1 MAMEDTAHRPPS
13 KAFGNEVQVSLGL
26 DFGTTNSV
34 AAMVG
39 SEGRVETARFIHDGL
54 TDSVCR
60 SALSFFKSD
69 HETQI
74 EIGPWAVDRYLA
86 DPMDCRF
93 LQSFK
98 TFAASGSFRSTAIYG
113 RPWRYEDLM
122 AAFVEGLLSKSE
134 PFHSQPSGRLVIGRP
149 VAYAGHAPDAAL
161 AQSRY
166 LTALARCGFEDV
178 HFVYEP
184 VAAAFYFAQRLEK
197 DATVLVAD
205 FGGGTS
211 DFSIVRFSLSDEGL
225 RGIPLARTG
234 VGLAGDRFDYRLI
247 DNVISPRLGKGSQY
261 KSFGKLLDIPI
272 HYFANFAAWHQ
283 LAIMKAGPTIREL
296 RQLANASDS
305 PDPLEML
312 ITIIENDLGYPLY
325 KAVSETKLALSHHE
339 QAHLSFHSD
348 GIDIDATIERAEFE
362 RWIEPDLK
370 KIDQAVD
377 LALEQAA
384 LTVSDID
391 KVFLTGGSSFVPAV
405 KARFN
410 RFGEERLET
419 GDQLLSI
426 ASGLA
431 LIGQES
437 DIHRWTV
444 REA

>member
-1 MAMEDTAHRPPS
+1 MAKKETMHQLPS
-13 KAFGNEVQVSLGL
+13 GSDGDPASACLGL

-34 AAMVG
+34 AAMIG
-39 SEGRVETARFIHDGL
+39 AGGRIETAQFIHDGVA
-54 TDSVCR
+54 DSVCR
-60 SALSFFKSD
+60 SALSFFKLD
-69 HETQI
+69 NETQV

-122 AAFVEGLLSKSE
+122 ASFVEGLLSKC
-134 PFHSQPSGRLVIGRP
+134 QPLPPTSSNRLVIGRP
-149 VAYAGHAPDAAL
+149 VAFAGHAPDATL

-166 LTALARCGFEDV
+166 ETALARCGFDDV

-211 DFSIVRFSLSDEGL
+211 DFSIVRFSFSKDGI
-225 RGIPLARTG
+225 RGIPLSRTG
-234 VGLAGDRFDYRLI
+234 VGLAGDRFDYRII
-247 DNVISPRLGKGSQY
+247 DHVVSPRLGKGSQY
-261 KSFGKLLDIPI
+261 KSFGKMLDIPI

-296 RQLANASDS
+296 RQLANASDN
-305 PDPLEML
+305 PEPLEML

-325 KAVSETKLALSHHE
+325 KAISEAKLALSHHAE
-339 QAHLSFHSD
+339 AAFSFHSD
-348 GIDIDATIERAEFE
+348 GISIDATIEREEFE
-362 RWIEPDLK
+362 RWIAPDLDR
-370 KIDQAVD
+370 IDLAVDQALLD
-377 LALEQAA
+377 AG
-384 LTVSDID
+384 LTPADID

-405 KARFN
+405 QERFK

-437 DIHRWTV
+437 NIERWTV
-444 REA
+444 REV